1 MGKKYLRILALEPP
15 NLSFVLLKKDI
26 NRTISVYSGFLACL
40 KYSFKTGRKYAKNEN
55 DRCLLFF

>member
-26 NRTISVYSGFLACL
+26 NRTISVY
-40 KYSFKTGRKYAKNEN
+40 Y
-55 DRCLLFF
+55 LLDFWHV